1 MGCNER
7 CRRGFPSQA
16 SSPLRRPRSKGDCEL
31 FDRHRQNGRA
41 ANKCTAFAKPCVGA
55 VLAGA
60 SLSSMQTAK
69 TPWPAKHNWRYIARE
84 SPPKRA
90 AGERICDFDEIY
102 GLFDEATARAQASR
116 CINCPDPPCVK
127 NGCPLANRIP
137 EWLSLAADGRF
148 LEAAELSRSTSNM
161 PEICS
166 RVCPQDRLCE
176 GACILNARSEPVSIG
191 AVEKFINEY
200 AFTHETPD
208 AGVASPNRRKVAIV
222 GSGPSG
228 MACADELAKLGY
240 AITIFETQTRPGGL
254 LVNGIPSFKLEKN
267 IVERRFDLLRRR
279 GVMVRCGVTVGR
291 DIPLSVLREKFD
303 AVYLAIGAQKPKE
316 LGIPGADLRGVF
328 HALPFLIQK
337 NLATPSGLLIRVRN
351 KRVAVLGGGD
361 TAMDCLRT
369 AIRCGAHEAIC
380 IYRRDLDNMP
390 GSRREYLNAVE
401 EGAQFMFLT
410 NAVSLSGNGDGDV
423 VEARCVQ
430 MELDEPD
437 VKGRRKPRAIPGSEF
452 SVPVDVVLI
461 AYGFDPVPIFAAGNS
476 DKIEVN
482 KWGGV
487 IVNEDQMTSVPGVFA
502 GGDLVRGPDL
512 VVRAV
517 RDSRKAAGGI
527 HKYLSSR
534 AAGFEVISRGK
545 QMLEPAVRSG

>member
-1 MGCNER
+1 MESGVPN
-7 CRRGFPSQA
+7 
-16 SSPLRRPRSKGDCEL
+16 
-31 FDRHRQNGRA
+31 
-41 ANKCTAFAKPCVGA
+41 
-55 VLAGA
+55 
-60 SLSSMQTAK
+60 
-69 TPWPAKHNWRYIARE
+69 WPVKHNWRYIARE
-84 SPPKRA
+84 TPPKRPA
-90 AGERICDFDEIY
+90 SERVCDFDEIY
-102 GLFDEATARAQASR
+102 GLLDEATARAQASR
-116 CINCPDPPCVK
+116 CINCSDPGCVK

-137 EWLSLAADGRF
+137 EWLALTADGRF
-148 LEAAELSRSTSNM
+148 LEAAALSRSTSNM

-176 GACILNARSEPVSIG
+176 SACILNARSEPVSIG

-200 AFTHETPD
+200 AFAHEALD
-208 AGVASPNRRKVAIV
+208 AAVTQPNGLKVAVV
-222 GSGPSG
+222 GSGPGG

-240 AITIFETQTRPGGL
+240 TVTIFEAQTRPGGL
-254 LVNGIPSFKLEKN
+254 LVNGIPSFKLEKR

-279 GVMVRCGVTVGR
+279 GVAVRCGVTVGR
-291 DIPLSVLREKFD
+291 DVSLSSLRENFD
-303 AVYLAIGAQKPKE
+303 AVYLAIGAQKPKD
-316 LGIPGADLRGVF
+316 LDIPGGDLRGVF

-337 NLATPSGLLIRVRN
+337 NLETSDELPIEVRG

-380 IYRRDLDNMP
+380 IYRRDLENMP
-390 GSRREYLNAVE
+390 GSRREYVNAVE
-401 EGAQFMFLT
+401 EGAEFMFLT
-410 NAVSLSGNGDGDV
+410 NAVSLLANAVGEV
-423 VEARCVQ
+423 CEARCVR
-430 MELDEPD
+430 MELGEPD
-437 VKGRRKPRAIPGSEF
+437 AKGRRKPRAIPGSEF
-452 SVPVDVVLI
+452 NLPIDVVLI

-487 IVNEDQMTSVPGVFA
+487 IADENQMTSVPGVFA

-517 RDSRKAAGGI
+517 RDSRKAAAGI

-534 AAGFEVISRGK
+534 AQV
-545 QMLEPAVRSG
+545 

>member
-1 MGCNER
+1 
-7 CRRGFPSQA
+7 
-16 SSPLRRPRSKGDCEL
+16 
-31 FDRHRQNGRA
+31 
-41 ANKCTAFAKPCVGA
+41 
-55 VLAGA
+55 
-60 SLSSMQTAK
+60 MQTANA
-69 TPWPAKHNWRYIARE
+69 PRPAKHNWRYIARE

-90 AGERICDFDEIY
+90 ASERICDFDEIY

-127 NGCPLANRIP
+127 SGCPLANRIP
-137 EWLSLAADGRF
+137 EWLALTADGRF
-148 LEAAELSRSTSNM
+148 LEAAAVSRSTSNM

-176 GACILNARSEPVSIG
+176 AACILNARSDPVSIG

-200 AFTHETPD
+200 AFAHEALD
-208 AGVASPNRRKVAIV
+208 AGVAPPNGLKVAVV
-222 GSGPSG
+222 GSGPGG

-240 AITIFETQTRPGGL
+240 AVTIFESQTRPGGL
-254 LVNGIPSFKLEKN
+254 LVNGIPSFKLEKK

-279 GVMVRCGVTVGR
+279 GVKIRCGMTVGR
-291 DIPLSVLREKFD
+291 DVPLSALREEFD
-303 AVYLAIGAQKPKE
+303 GVYLAIGAQKPKE
-316 LGIPGADLRGVF
+316 LDIPGARLRAVF

-337 NLATPSGLLIRVRN
+337 NLGQITDGSLIKVKG

-369 AIRCGAHEAIC
+369 ALRSGAREAVC
-380 IYRRDLDNMP
+380 IYRRDLENMP

-401 EGAQFMFLT
+401 EGARFMFLT
-410 NAVSLSGNGDGDV
+410 NAVSLSGNAAGEICEV
-423 VEARCVQ
+423 RRVR
-430 MELDEPD
+430 MELGEPD
-437 VKGRRKPRAIPGSEF
+437 AKGRRKPQPIPGSEF
-452 SVPVDVVLI
+452 NLPVDVVLI

-476 DKIEVN
+476 DRIEVN

-487 IVNEDQMTSVPGVFA
+487 IVDENQMTSVPGIFA

-517 RDSRKAAGGI
+517 RDSRKAAAGI
-527 HKYLSSR
+527 HTYLSSR
-534 AAGFEVISRGK
+534 TKA
-545 QMLEPAVRSG
+545 

>member
-1 MGCNER
+1 M
-7 CRRGFPSQA
+7 QA
-16 SSPLRRPRSKGDCEL
+16 
-31 FDRHRQNGRA
+31 A
-41 ANKCTAFAKPCVGA
+41 TA
-55 VLAGA
+55 
-60 SLSSMQTAK
+60 S
-69 TPWPAKHNWRYIARE
+69 WPAKHNWRYIARE

-90 AGERICDFDEIY
+90 AGERVCDFDEIY
-102 GLFDEATARAQASR
+102 GLYDEATARAQASR

-127 NGCPLANRIP
+127 DGCPLANRIP
-137 EWLSLAADGRF
+137 EWLGLTADGRF
-148 LEAAELSRSTSNM
+148 LEAAALSRSTSNM

-176 GACILNARSEPVSIG
+176 GACVLNARSEPVSIG

-200 AFTHETPD
+200 AFAHEALD
-208 AGVASPNRRKVAIV
+208 AGVSRPNARKVAVV
-222 GSGPSG
+222 GSGPGG

-240 AITIFETQTRPGGL
+240 AVTIFEAQMRPGGL
-254 LVNGIPSFKLEKN
+254 LVNGIPSFKLEKS

-279 GVMVRCGVTVGR
+279 GVTVRCGTTVGR

-303 AVYLAIGAQKPKE
+303 AIYLAIGAQKPKE
-316 LGIPGADLRGVF
+316 LDIPGGDLCGVF

-337 NLATPSGLLIRVRN
+337 NLETPDEPTIDVRR
-351 KRVAVLGGGD
+351 KRIAVLGGGD

-369 AIRCGAHEAIC
+369 AIRSGAREAIC

-401 EGAQFMFLT
+401 EGARFMFLT
-410 NAVSLSGNGDGDV
+410 NAVSLSGNGNDDV
-423 VEARCVQ
+423 TEARCVR
-430 MELDEPD
+430 MELGEADA
-437 VKGRRKPRAIPGSEF
+437 KGRRKPRTIPRSEF

-476 DKIEVN
+476 DKIEVS

-487 IVNEDQMTSVPGVFA
+487 VVDENQMTSVTGVFA

-517 RDSRKAAGGI
+517 RDSRKAAAGI
-527 HKYLSSR
+527 HRYLSSVQSAR
-534 AAGFEVISRGK
+534 A
-545 QMLEPAVRSG
+545 

>member
-1 MGCNER
+1 MET
-7 CRRGFPSQA
+7 
-16 SSPLRRPRSKGDCEL
+16 
-31 FDRHRQNGRA
+31 A
-41 ANKCTAFAKPCVGA
+41 AN
-55 VLAGA
+55 
-60 SLSSMQTAK
+60 
-69 TPWPAKHNWRYIARE
+69 PWPAKHNWRYIARE

-102 GLFDEATARAQASR
+102 GLYDEATVRAQASR

-137 EWLSLAADGRF
+137 EWLALTADGRF

-200 AFTHETPD
+200 GFTHAPLD
-208 AGVASPNRRKVAIV
+208 AGVSSPNRRKVAVV
-222 GSGPSG
+222 GSGPGG

-240 AITIFETQTRPGGL
+240 AVTMFEAQTRPGGL
-254 LVNGIPSFKLEKN
+254 LVNGIPSFKLEKT

-279 GVMVRCGVTVGR
+279 GVTIRCGVTVGR
-291 DIPLSVLREKFD
+291 DVSLSMLRQQFD
-303 AVYLAIGAQKPKE
+303 AVYLAIGAQKPKS
-316 LGIPGADLRGVF
+316 LSIPGADLLGVF

-337 NLATPSGLLIRVRN
+337 NLEISDESPIEVRG

-369 AIRCGAHEAIC
+369 AIRCGACEAIC
-380 IYRRDLDNMP
+380 IYRRDLENMP
-390 GSRREYLNAVE
+390 GSRREYSNAVE

-410 NAVSLSGNGDGDV
+410 NAVSLSGNAADEV
-423 VEARCVQ
+423 CEAQCVR
-430 MELDEPD
+430 MELGEPD
-437 VKGRRKPRAIPGSEF
+437 AKGRRKPQPIPGSEF
-452 SVPVDVVLI
+452 SLPVDVVLI
-461 AYGFDPVPIFAAGNS
+461 AYGFDPVPIFAAGNA
-476 DKIEVN
+476 DQIEVN

-487 IVNEDQMTSVPGVFA
+487 IVDQNQMTSVPGVFA

-517 RDSRKAAGGI
+517 RDSRKAAAGI
-527 HKYLSSR
+527 HNFLASR
-534 AAGFEVISRGK
+534 V
-545 QMLEPAVRSG
+545 

>member
-1 MGCNER
+1 MA
-7 CRRGFPSQA
+7 QA
-16 SSPLRRPRSKGDCEL
+16 NMETT
-31 FDRHRQNGRA
+31 A
-41 ANKCTAFAKPCVGA
+41 AR
-55 VLAGA
+55 
-60 SLSSMQTAK
+60 
-69 TPWPAKHNWRYIARE
+69 WPAKHNWRYIARE
-84 SPPKRA
+84 TPPKRA

-102 GLFDEATARAQASR
+102 GLFDEETVRAQASR

-137 EWLSLAADGRF
+137 EWLALTADGRF
-148 LEAAELSRSTSNM
+148 LEAAALSCSTSNM

-200 AFTHETPD
+200 AFAHEELD
-208 AGVASPNRRKVAIV
+208 GAVAPPNGMKVAVV
-222 GSGPSG
+222 GSGPGG

-240 AITIFETQTRPGGL
+240 AVTIFEAQDRPGGL
-254 LVNGIPSFKLEKN
+254 LVNGIPSFKLEKP
-267 IVERRFDLLRRR
+267 VVDRRFDLLRKR
-279 GVMVRCGVTVGR
+279 GVTVRCNVKVGR
-291 DIPLSVLREKFD
+291 DVPLTTLREKFD

-316 LGIPGADLRGVF
+316 LDIPGAKLCGIF

-337 NLATPSGLLIRVRN
+337 NLGQITDGSLIKVRG

-369 AIRCGAHEAIC
+369 ALRSGAREAIC
-380 IYRRDLDNMP
+380 IYRRDLENMP

-410 NAVSLSGNGDGDV
+410 NPIALSGNSNCEV
-423 VEARCVQ
+423 SEARCAR
-430 MELDEPD
+430 MELGEPD
-437 VKGRRKPRAIPGSEF
+437 AKGRRKPQPIAGSEF

-461 AYGFDPVPIFAAGNS
+461 AFGFDPVPIFAAGNS
-476 DKIEVN
+476 ENIDIN

-487 IVNEDQMTSVPGVFA
+487 IVDANQMTTVPGIFA

-517 RDSRKAAGGI
+517 ADSRKAAAGI
-527 HKYLSSR
+527 HRYLSSD
-534 AAGFEVISRGK
+534 
-545 QMLEPAVRSG
+545 P

>member
-1 MGCNER
+1 M
-7 CRRGFPSQA
+7 QA
-16 SSPLRRPRSKGDCEL
+16 
-31 FDRHRQNGRA
+31 A
-41 ANKCTAFAKPCVGA
+41 TA
-55 VLAGA
+55 
-60 SLSSMQTAK
+60 T
-69 TPWPAKHNWRYIARE
+69 WPVKHNWRYITRE
-84 SPPKRA
+84 SPPKRPA
-90 AGERICDFDEIY
+90 DERVCDFDEIY
-102 GLFDEATARAQASR
+102 GLFDEVTACAQASR

-137 EWLSLAADGRF
+137 EWLALTAEGRF
-148 LEAAELSRSTSNM
+148 LEAAALSRSTSNM

-176 GACILNARSEPVSIG
+176 SACILNARSDPVSIG

-200 AFTHETPD
+200 AFAHEALD
-208 AGVASPNRRKVAIV
+208 AGVTPPNGFNVAVV
-222 GSGPSG
+222 GSGPGG

-240 AITIFETQTRPGGL
+240 AVTIFEAQTRPGGL
-254 LVNGIPSFKLEKN
+254 LVNGIPSFKLEKR
-267 IVERRFDLLRRR
+267 IVDRRFDLLRRR
-279 GVMVRCGVTVGR
+279 GIAIRCGVTVGR
-291 DIPLSVLREKFD
+291 DIPLSRLRENFD
-303 AVYLAIGAQKPKE
+303 TVYLAIGAQKPKE
-316 LGIPGADLRGVF
+316 LNIPGADLRGAF

-337 NLATPSGLLIRVRN
+337 NLGTSDESAIDVRG

-390 GSRREYLNAVE
+390 GSRREYVNATE

-410 NAVSLSGNGDGDV
+410 NAISLSGNVTGEV
-423 VEARCVQ
+423 CEVTCVR
-430 MELDEPD
+430 MELGEPD
-437 VKGRRKPRAIPGSEF
+437 AKGRRKPRPISGSEF
-452 SVPVDVVLI
+452 NLPIDVVLI

-476 DKIEVN
+476 DNIEVN

-487 IVNEDQMTSVPGVFA
+487 IVDENQMTSVPAVFA

-517 RDSRKAAGGI
+517 RDSRQAAAGI

-534 AAGFEVISRGK
+534 TRV
-545 QMLEPAVRSG
+545 